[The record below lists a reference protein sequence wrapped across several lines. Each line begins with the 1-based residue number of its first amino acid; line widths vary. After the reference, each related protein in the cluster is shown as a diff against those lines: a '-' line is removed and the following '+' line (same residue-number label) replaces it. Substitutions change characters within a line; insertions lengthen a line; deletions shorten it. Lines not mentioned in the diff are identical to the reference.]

1 MASEK
6 QQKCWSQLLGV
17 HHCLDSTKPPA
28 PFLFFFFNIIP
39 KLRCRLASISY
50 ASNLQIEVVIQLI
63 ICVAYP
69 PLISLLGFLFD
80 FTR

>member
-1 MASEK
+1 MLVAAAGRSSLSRFNK
-6 QQKCWSQLLGV
+6 TPRAIS
-17 HHCLDSTKPPA
+17 
-28 PFLFFFFNIIP
+28 FLFFFNIIP

-50 ASNLQIEVVIQLI
+50 ASNLQIEVVIQVI

>member
-1 MASEK
+1 MLVAAAGRSSLSRFNK
-6 QQKCWSQLLGV
+6 TPRAIS
-17 HHCLDSTKPPA
+17 
-28 PFLFFFFNIIP
+28 FIFFNIIP

-50 ASNLQIEVVIQLI
+50 ASNLQIEVVTQLI